1 MTYFII
7 IPSDNSTVDHVVVA
21 IPDTLVEELANLRIA
36 YAELL
41 SGYKKEL
48 QKSPNAQEKFVEF
61 LPTLLER
68 NFDSDQTFQLLF
80 KILIEEEVSLFNIH
94 YLKQICHKFPED
106 VW

>member
-1 MTYFII
+1 M
-7 IPSDNSTVDHVVVA
+7 SHVFVHV
-21 IPDTLVEELANLRIA
+21 PDTLVEELANLRIA

-41 SGYKKEL
+41 SGYKREL
-48 QKSPNAQEKFVEF
+48 LKSSKAQEEFVEF

-80 KILIEEEVSLFNIH
+80 EILIKEEVSLFNIH
-94 YLKQICHKFPED
+94 YLKQICRIFPED

>member
-1 MTYFII
+1 MFYTDI
-7 IPSDNSTVDHVVVA
+7 STVDHVVA

-48 QKSPNAQEKFVEF
+48 QKSTKAQEEFVEF

-68 NFDSDQTFQLLF
+68 NFDSDQTFRLLF
-80 KILIEEEVSLFNIH
+80 DTLIKEEVSLFNIH
-94 YLKQICHKFPED
+94 YLKQICRKFPED

>member
-1 MTYFII
+1 MTTDNLTF
-7 IPSDNSTVDHVVVA
+7 IPSDNSAVDHVA
-21 IPDTLVEELANLRIA
+21 IPGTLVEELANLRIA

-41 SGYKKEL
+41 SDYEEEVW
-48 QKSPNAQEKFVEF
+48 KSPEAQKEFVKF
-61 LPTLLER
+61 LPRLLER

-80 KILIEEEVSLFNIH
+80 HILIEEEVSLFNIH